1 MKNIT
6 KLLTGIFLASIL
18 MFISCDN
25 SYLEEDFRSGITS
38 DNFFNNDEEAQLAVN
53 GLYQILHN
61 RYMYESRGFD
71 LYYTWGA
78 DIVGPSRN
86 AWSGVHNYAMAEGVD
101 DGIATWIPLYEL
113 ARNTAFSLAN
123 IEGNEKLSEAA
134 RNQAVGEILFLRA
147 LCYYHLTNIWG
158 DVPYFRELPSPTEL
172 STIGRTP
179 IAQIRTDMKEDL
191 ARAISLLPA
200 SYSGSDLGR
209 ATKWAAA
216 MLKAKFHMMDEEW
229 AEMKT
234 ECDFI
239 INNSPHKLLDN
250 FADVFD
256 QSDPANQYNLEHI
269 FVVDFTSDAVS
280 GTNGTTIRTT
290 TYNPRLRDEP
300 KNRDEKDALIARME
314 ENNDGM
320 TGYGWSVVL
329 PEFAKQENWQ
339 VGDLRYDAS
348 IATHYDE
355 FELKFPYFRK
365 NWNLDQINSLRE
377 NHSENWIVFRM
388 ADVYLMAAEAE
399 NEMNGPGSA
408 YTYVNRV
415 RERAFEPD
423 QPWGGMS
430 QEEFRLAMYDERK
443 FELCAEGHRRLD
455 LIRWGILVD
464 VVRNTVH
471 RSWNNPAAN
480 IQPRNV
486 LRPIPLDEILLNP
499 ALLDSDPTNNGYR

>member
-6 KLLTGIFLASIL
+6 KLLTGISIVGIL
-18 MFISCDN
+18 MFISCN
-25 SYLEEDFRSGITS
+25 SFLEEDFRSGITD

-53 GLYQILHN
+53 GLYQILHGQ
-61 RYMYESRGFD
+61 YMYEHRGFD
-71 LYYTWGA
+71 HFYSWGA
-78 DIVGPSRN
+78 DVAGPSRN
-86 AWSGVHNYAMAEGVD
+86 SWPPIHNYTISEGVS
-101 DGIATWIPLYEL
+101 DGRPTWIPLYEL

-123 IEGNEKLSEAA
+123 IDGNENLSEAV

-147 LCYYHLTNIWG
+147 LAYYNLTNIWG

-179 IAQIRTDMKEDL
+179 VAQIRADMKEDL
-191 ARAISLLPA
+191 ARAITLLPP
-200 SYSGSDLGR
+200 SYSGSNLGR
-209 ATKWAAA
+209 ISKWAAA

-239 INNSPHKLLDN
+239 IDDSPHRLLNN

-256 QSDPANQYNLEHI
+256 QSDPANQYNDEHI
-269 FVVDFTSDAVS
+269 FVVDFTSDAAS
-280 GTNGTTIRTT
+280 GTNGNTIRTT
-290 TYNPRLRDEP
+290 IHNPRFRDEP
-300 KNRDEKDALIARME
+300 KNREEKDALRAALA

-320 TGYGWSVVL
+320 TGYGWVVVL

-348 IATHYDE
+348 VATHYE
-355 FELKFPYFRK
+355 GIELKFPYFRK
-365 NWNLDQINSLRE
+365 NWNLDQINSQRE
-377 NHSENWIVFRM
+377 NASENFIVFRM

-399 NEMNGPGSA
+399 NEMNGPGNA
-408 YTYVNRV
+408 YPYVNKV

-423 QPWGGMS
+423 QPWSGMTK
-430 QEEFRLAMYDERK
+430 EEFRMAMYDERK

-455 LIRWGILVD
+455 LIRWGILLD
-464 VVRNTVH
+464 VVKNTVH
-471 RSWNNPAAN
+471 RSMNNPADN
-480 IQPRNV
+480 IQPRHV
-486 LRPIPLDEILLNP
+486 LYPIPLEEIQLNP